1 MNKYED
7 AQKCID
13 NCIAEGENTRKYFK
27 NIYNEYL
34 KAQKQLVKFSECI
47 NVFKKV
53 DDSSHPQISG
63 AVSKN
68 SEELYTK
75 VEELSKFIEVNLGST
90 KSYMDKYVVNDFNK
104 YKNDLQSKMAE
115 LYSDNEKFVSKM
127 SDVDQTTS
135 KMDFQNG
142 FDKHCDYILFIRNL
156 TDKESEIIKLLT
168 DIKTMIKEANDFLA
182 TMRKTI
188 NVSASTSFPVLSSD
202 FKVLMDEGYQTKILN
217 EIEKLKKLFNK
228 YREPKICLQ
237 ELYTFNNNSQMR
249 MLAKNNITDENGT
262 IVFKENDIVKV
273 LDSSYW
279 EVEVKKVNEQNVET
293 SKMFVK
299 VEDLKPNVKV

>member
-1 MNKYED
+1 
-7 AQKCID
+7 
-13 NCIAEGENTRKYFK
+13 
-27 NIYNEYL
+27 
-34 KAQKQLVKFSECI
+34 
-47 NVFKKV
+47 
-53 DDSSHPQISG
+53 
-63 AVSKN
+63 
-68 SEELYTK
+68 
-75 VEELSKFIEVNLGST
+75 
-90 KSYMDKYVVNDFNK
+90 
-104 YKNDLQSKMAE
+104 
-115 LYSDNEKFVSKM
+115 
-127 SDVDQTTS
+127 
-135 KMDFQNG
+135 
-142 FDKHCDYILFIRNL
+142 
-156 TDKESEIIKLLT
+156 
-168 DIKTMIKEANDFLA
+168 MIKEANDFLA

-273 LDSSYW
+273 LDSSYADFW